1 MMLPNSFGVES
12 VSGDR
17 WSLAGSITMPAQV
30 PPTGGSLKLTRRND
44 FLSLRIRKA
53 MVEGSILPAVYLTT
67 PDGDAKLVNARV
79 VSVTP
84 AGLNDTPAHESKGPR
99 EYTVVSFTFR
109 QIVWTK
115 KVSKKGLSDDWSA
128 GG

>member
-1 MMLPNSFGVES
+1 MMLPNSFALES
-12 VSGDR
+12 VWGDR
-17 WSLAGSITMPAQV
+17 WSLVGSVTMPAQA
-30 PPTGGSLKLTRRND
+30 PATGGSLKFTRRDD

-53 MVEGSILPAVYLTT
+53 MIEGSILPVVHLAT

-84 AGLNDTPAHESKGPR
+84 AGVNDRPQAGPG
-99 EYTVVSFTFR
+99 EFLVVSFTFQ
-109 QIVWTK
+109 QIVWTRK
-115 KVSKKGLSDDWSA
+115 GGKKGWTDDWSA